1 MKYILRETAEGYQ
14 EIPAA
19 ESGRTLK
26 EGVWQQEEGE
36 VRFLLGEEI
45 HIFDRPEEL
54 KISKGDEADLR
65 IPGTDAR
72 LYLSGSELLIERGKE
87 NHIYLNQRNIRAGQM
102 NLQPG
107 DVLFLATLKIVFEK
121 EQIAVVGNAGQYQ
134 ASLPERCPKESPFD
148 GFPVYKRSPRLIRRL
163 SSDKITLELPGEKEK
178 RGKKD
183 LLTTILP
190 PIGMALVTT
199 AIGIMIGRGIYMLMS
214 VAATGMTVIFSIVKF
229 INDNNELKEKN
240 RNRELRY
247 TEYLWKKQ
255 REIEQAYRQEQEVYR
270 FQYPE
275 VKELCEKVRTY
286 DSRIYERVQS
296 DDDFLTVSVG
306 HSLGGTSFRIESKEK
321 QWDAEETPLA
331 EAARAIRQKFSSI
344 DKPKII
350 DLKKAH
356 LGLVGEK
363 ETLHHQ
369 IRLIV
374 SQLAF
379 FQSYHDLQIIAVYDA
394 KYEDEFSWMRW
405 LPHTRIQAMN
415 ALGMIH
421 SERTRDMILG
431 SMNQILK
438 ERRSRLEEGK
448 KEARFMPHYLFL
460 IDEPSLVMDHAIME
474 YLSMDGNDLGFSIIY
489 TSYLQA
495 NLPEYIGTVLLLE
508 NSREATLL
516 LEAREYKKQKL
527 QLFQAGQ
534 DTDFE
539 WMARNL
545 SVLEHEQGI
554 TSHIPKSVSFF
565 EMYQVQHPEEL
576 NIRQRWSQSQS
587 HKSLA
592 VPLGLRAADDILYL
606 NLHEKAH
613 GPHGLVAGT
622 TGSGKS
628 ETIQSYI
635 LSLAVNFHPHEVGF
649 LLIDYKGGGMANLFK
664 DLPHLLGTITNLDGS
679 ESMRALAS
687 VKAELSR
694 RQRVFGE
701 HGVNHING
709 YMKLFKEGAAREPIP
724 HLFIISDEFAELKK
738 EQPEFMKELVS
749 AARIGRSLGVH
760 LILATQKPTGVVD
773 DQIWSNSK
781 FKLCLKVQDESDSK
795 EVLKTPDAAGITLPG
810 RAYLQVGN
818 NEIYELFQSAWSGAA
833 YIKEQEK
840 DVTLDDRVYT
850 VNELGQGELIN
861 QDLSGKKEEQKAVK
875 TQLDVVIGHI
885 REIYD
890 EDAPMEVKK
899 PWLPPLPRML
909 ENPRTETC
917 GKGKV
922 DLSVEIGLLDIPE
935 RQTQQ
940 EYSVNLARQ
949 GNILY
954 VASSGYGKS
963 VFLANAVLNLAV
975 KNKVSELNFYVIDF
989 GNNALIPLSRLPHM
1003 AAYIM
1008 LDDEEKYA
1016 KFLDLMQKEIKERK
1030 KLLASAMAQNFSVYN
1045 ETAATPLKAIVIAID
1060 NYDAIKEM
1068 GYEMEQYYTK
1078 LTRDGVGLGI
1088 YVIAAASQNSAV
1100 RTATMNNFKNKIAGV
1115 NFDENEVKILVGR
1128 SDYTL
1133 PDVKGRSLVKIGE
1146 NISAMQIYSPVKFK
1160 DEADYGRNIQKFVQ
1174 KIAEANPGEEA
1185 PHIPILPDEL
1195 DLDDFMQYESKGAEI
1210 GIGLDKETVVRCG
1223 ITGKHSP
1230 FLIFGN
1236 NGSGKTNALKIILG
1250 QLNSGEKI
1258 YLFDSRSRALYGYK
1272 DKTKYIT
1279 TTEQLEQFAE
1289 TLSEETRKRRIY
1301 MDGELSGGRAHS
1313 EVLADMEKMYVIIDD
1328 LDDFIELAGPSN
1340 MPIVAGRMKRAAA
1353 YGIVFIVTAN
1363 INKMK
1368 GIDEFTQMLKNPR
1381 NGLLVSSQGYLTVF
1395 PVKQN
1400 QAPEKPDGYLL
1411 LEGAGRYV
1419 RIPLAENRAKQVQ
1432 REEERV

>member
-26 EGVWQQEEGE
+26 EGAWQQEEGE
-36 VRFLLGEEI
+36 GRFLLGEEI

-134 ASLPERCPKESPFD
+134 ASLPERCPKASPFD

-516 LEAREYKKQKL
+516 LEVREYKKQKL

-635 LSLAVNFHPHEVGF
+635 LSLAVNFHPYEVGF
-649 LLIDYKGGGMANLFK
+649 LLIDYK
-664 DLPHLLGTITNLDGS
+664 
-679 ESMRALAS
+679 
-687 VKAELSR
+687 
-694 RQRVFGE
+694 
-701 HGVNHING
+701 
-709 YMKLFKEGAAREPIP
+709 EGA
-724 HLFIISDEFAELKK
+724 
-738 EQPEFMKELVS
+738 
-749 AARIGRSLGVH
+749 
-760 LILATQKPTGVVD
+760 
-773 DQIWSNSK
+773 W
-781 FKLCLKVQDESDSK
+781 
-795 EVLKTPDAAGITLPG
+795 
-810 RAYLQVGN
+810 
-818 NEIYELFQSAWSGAA
+818 
-833 YIKEQEK
+833 
-840 DVTLDDRVYT
+840 
-850 VNELGQGELIN
+850 
-861 QDLSGKKEEQKAVK
+861 
-875 TQLDVVIGHI
+875 
-885 REIYD
+885 
-890 EDAPMEVKK
+890 
-899 PWLPPLPRML
+899 
-909 ENPRTETC
+909 
-917 GKGKV
+917 
-922 DLSVEIGLLDIPE
+922 
-935 RQTQQ
+935 
-940 EYSVNLARQ
+940 
-949 GNILY
+949 
-954 VASSGYGKS
+954 
-963 VFLANAVLNLAV
+963 
-975 KNKVSELNFYVIDF
+975 
-989 GNNALIPLSRLPHM
+989 
-1003 AAYIM
+1003 
-1008 LDDEEKYA
+1008 
-1016 KFLDLMQKEIKERK
+1016 
-1030 KLLASAMAQNFSVYN
+1030 
-1045 ETAATPLKAIVIAID
+1045 
-1060 NYDAIKEM
+1060 
-1068 GYEMEQYYTK
+1068 
-1078 LTRDGVGLGI
+1078 
-1088 YVIAAASQNSAV
+1088 
-1100 RTATMNNFKNKIAGV
+1100 
-1115 NFDENEVKILVGR
+1115 
-1128 SDYTL
+1128 
-1133 PDVKGRSLVKIGE
+1133 
-1146 NISAMQIYSPVKFK
+1146 QIYSK
-1160 DEADYGRNIQKFVQ
+1160 
-1174 KIAEANPGEEA
+1174 
-1185 PHIPILPDEL
+1185 
-1195 DLDDFMQYESKGAEI
+1195 
-1210 GIGLDKETVVRCG
+1210 TC
-1223 ITGKHSP
+1223 
-1230 FLIFGN
+1230 LICW
-1236 NGSGKTNALKIILG
+1236 
-1250 QLNSGEKI
+1250 E
-1258 YLFDSRSRALYGYK
+1258 RSRIW
-1272 DKTKYIT
+1272 T
-1279 TTEQLEQFAE
+1279 
-1289 TLSEETRKRRIY
+1289 
-1301 MDGELSGGRAHS
+1301 
-1313 EVLADMEKMYVIIDD
+1313 
-1328 LDDFIELAGPSN
+1328 
-1340 MPIVAGRMKRAAA
+1340 
-1353 YGIVFIVTAN
+1353 
-1363 INKMK
+1363 
-1368 GIDEFTQMLKNPR
+1368 
-1381 NGLLVSSQGYLTVF
+1381 
-1395 PVKQN
+1395 
-1400 QAPEKPDGYLL
+1400 
-1411 LEGAGRYV
+1411 GA
-1419 RIPLAENRAKQVQ
+1419 
-1432 REEERV
+1432 RV